1 MSFLGSISKA
11 ATGGA
16 WSTDG
21 DGLAQGGSG
30 LWFNDKG
37 GGGISSALD
46 FVPGIGDARAQDK
59 ANLINIQ
66 QAEVNRR
73 FQERM
78 SNTAYQRAMADMK
91 QAGLNPIL
99 AYMQGGAS
107 TPSGTQATVQSSSKT
122 ALGDMALKATTG
134 IGGLQ
139 QSAKQTEIASNVGQ
153 STVQLNAA
161 NAAKSVAEAE
171 RAKAD
176 TGRIKE
182 ETRGLGRKASEG
194 NLWNRFYKGINSI
207 LDNSAKSYQDH
218 ENALKNLREKQDKQ
232 FGKERSRL
240 LDVNFRLP

>member
-1 MSFLGSISKA
+1 MGFSLGSTIGA
-11 ATGGA
+11 IAGGRSPLGA
-16 WSTDG
+16 IF
-21 DGLAQGGSG
+21 GGSLG
-30 LWFNDKG
+30 SDVG
-37 GGGISSALD
+37 AGSAAD
-46 FVPGIGDARAQDK
+46 FIPGIGDARAQDR
-59 ANLINIQ
+59 ANKINIE
-66 QAEVNRR
+66 QADLNRR

-91 QAGLNPIL
+91 QAGLNPTL

-107 TPSGTQATVQSSSKT
+107 QPSGSQATVQSASKT
-122 ALGDMALKATTG
+122 GLADFALKATTG

-139 QSAKQTEIASNVGQ
+139 QSAKQTEIQSNVGQ

-182 ETRGLGRKASEG
+182 ETRGLERKASEG

-207 LDNSAKSYQDH
+207 LDNSAKSFQDH

-232 FGKERSRL
+232 FGKQRSRL